1 MLKLNPKKYK
11 SDNFISEKQAIR
23 ITRKLQKQGK
33 KIGLCTGSFD
43 LLHPGHI
50 THLIASKKYCDVLI
64 VGVAE
69 DNFKRNKFPG
79 SGRPLFSEIIRT
91 FMVSQ
96 LKPVDYVYLDDGS
109 IKSIK
114 KIKPDVYIKGID
126 YINLNDPGVIL
137 AKNVVSSWSG
147 KTIIT
152 KTEKLS
158 TTDIIKHIK
167 EKIKI

>member
-1 MLKLNPKKYK
+1 MLNINPKKYK
-11 SDNFISEKQAIR
+11 SKNFVSEKEMIK
-23 ITRKLQKQGK
+23 IVKNLQKEGK
-33 KIGLCTGSFD
+33 KVGLCTGSFD

-50 THLIASKKYCDVLI
+50 THLIASKKYCDILI

-69 DNFKRNKFPG
+69 DDFKRNKFPG
-79 SGRPLFSEIIRT
+79 SGRPLFSEIIRA
-91 FMVSQ
+91 FIVSQ

-114 KIKPDVYIKGID
+114 RIKPDIYIKGVD
-126 YINLNDPGVIL
+126 YIDLKDPGVIL
-137 AKNVVSSWSG
+137 AKNMMASWGG

-158 TTDIIKHIK
+158 TTNILKHIK